1 MTSDIRGKFLSRFV
15 AVLLV
20 GLAFA
25 ATVAMLAQGERSLFV
40 DLPTA
45 AVATAQAD

>member
-1 MTSDIRGKFLSRFV
+1 MNSQASGKSISRFV

-25 ATVAMLAQGERSLFV
+25 ASAMLLAQGEQSMFV
-40 DLPTA
+40 DLPDVP
-45 AVATAQAD
+45 VASAQLN